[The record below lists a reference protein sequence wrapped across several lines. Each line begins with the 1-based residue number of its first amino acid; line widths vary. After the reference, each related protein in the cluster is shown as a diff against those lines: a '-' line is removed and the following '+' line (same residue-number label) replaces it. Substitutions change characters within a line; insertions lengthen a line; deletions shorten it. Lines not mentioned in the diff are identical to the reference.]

1 MFVNNDIRKEMYKAT
16 NEGDTQF
23 KKLYIYHM
31 DNVSI
36 LFADIKGFTQ
46 LASTTSAQQL
56 VKILNDLFARFDK
69 VAEVRNKEYFFFL
82 FYFQEKKSFSRFI
95 WCDIIY
101 SVYDFHANLKN
112 FWDKSYAIIW
122 VFDWFRT
129 TIVYE

>member
-1 MFVNNDIRKEMYKAT
+1 MFVNNDIRKEMYKNPQQA
-16 NEGDTQF
+16 NDGEPQF

-69 VAEVRNKEYFFFL
+69 IAEVR
-82 FYFQEKKSFSRFI
+82 FSSMI
-95 WCDIIY
+95 LLLLLYIQI
-101 SVYDFHANLKN
+101 
-112 FWDKSYAIIW
+112 
-122 VFDWFRT
+122 
-129 TIVYE
+129 

>member
-1 MFVNNDIRKEMYKAT
+1 MFKNPHHSQY
-16 NEGDTQF
+16 EGDSQF

-69 VAEVRNKEYFFFL
+69 IAEVSARGEKIILSIFF
-82 FYFQEKKSFSRFI
+82 R
-95 WCDIIY
+95 
-101 SVYDFHANLKN
+101 
-112 FWDKSYAIIW
+112 
-122 VFDWFRT
+122 
-129 TIVYE
+129 

>member
-1 MFVNNDIRKEMYKAT
+1 MYKNPHHA
-16 NEGDTQF
+16 NYEGDTQF

-69 VAEVRNKEYFFFL
+69 IAEVRNIFLSSVFL
-82 FYFQEKKSFSRFI
+82 FWVSCCATKTFQAPFDTI
-95 WCDIIY
+95 HPY
-101 SVYDFHANLKN
+101 
-112 FWDKSYAIIW
+112 
-122 VFDWFRT
+122 VFDLFCMFGLEWNFKGEFFNLFHLL
-129 TIVYE
+129 IV

>member
-1 MFVNNDIRKEMYKAT
+1 MFVNNDIRKEMYKTPSEA
-16 NEGDTQF
+16 ETQF

-69 VAEVRNKEYFFFL
+69 IAEVRSTKGFGY
-82 FYFQEKKSFSRFI
+82 
-95 WCDIIY
+95 
-101 SVYDFHANLKN
+101 
-112 FWDKSYAIIW
+112 
-122 VFDWFRT
+122 
-129 TIVYE
+129 

>member
-1 MFVNNDIRKEMYKAT
+1 MYKNPQQA
-16 NEGDTQF
+16 NDGEPQF

-69 VAEVRNKEYFFFL
+69 IAEVSLFFSPVCFFIIQINKFF
-82 FYFQEKKSFSRFI
+82 K
-95 WCDIIY
+95 
-101 SVYDFHANLKN
+101 
-112 FWDKSYAIIW
+112 
-122 VFDWFRT
+122 
-129 TIVYE
+129 

>member
-1 MFVNNDIRKEMYKAT
+1 MFVNNDIRKEMYKAP

-69 VAEVRNKEYFFFL
+69 IAEVRNIERFYFL
-82 FYFQEKKSFSRFI
+82 FYF
-95 WCDIIY
+95 
-101 SVYDFHANLKN
+101 
-112 FWDKSYAIIW
+112 
-122 VFDWFRT
+122 
-129 TIVYE
+129 

>member
-1 MFVNNDIRKEMYKAT
+1 MFKNPHHSQY
-16 NEGDTQF
+16 EGDSQF

-69 VAEVRNKEYFFFL
+69 IAEVILIDFFARLNVKIEIFL
-82 FYFQEKKSFSRFI
+82 LIGQSLSPYKAPWRLLLLHIYVRPADLDFEARSRKLL
-95 WCDIIY
+95 CRDGLAH
-101 SVYDFHANLKN
+101 D
-112 FWDKSYAIIW
+112 
-122 VFDWFRT
+122 
-129 TIVYE
+129 

>member
-1 MFVNNDIRKEMYKAT
+1 MTVLPTFVNNDIRKEMFKNPHHANY
-16 NEGDTQF
+16 EGDTQF

-69 VAEVRNKEYFFFL
+69 IAEVRIC
-82 FYFQEKKSFSRFI
+82 R
-95 WCDIIY
+95 
-101 SVYDFHANLKN
+101 NLPAPKT
-112 FWDKSYAIIW
+112 
-122 VFDWFRT
+122 R
-129 TIVYE
+129 